1 VTNLCSAFNQL
12 PKEGG
17 VFDQDSILMRSMYLV
32 LVAQNAKSQEEMDKL
47 NKDMSRMRAGR

>member
-1 VTNLCSAFNQL
+1 M
-12 PKEGG
+12 
-17 VFDQDSILMRSMYLV
+17 FDQDSILMRSMYLV